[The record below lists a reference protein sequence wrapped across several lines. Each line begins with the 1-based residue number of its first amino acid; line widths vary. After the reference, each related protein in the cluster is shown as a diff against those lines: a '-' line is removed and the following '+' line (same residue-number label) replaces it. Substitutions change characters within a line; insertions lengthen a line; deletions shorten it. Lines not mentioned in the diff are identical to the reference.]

1 MANRNML
8 RYLII
13 IIALFTANVASS
25 QKLGK
30 SRTALQMEKLGF
42 QNIADKDST
51 IVIRLMYAKPDNFT
65 GKVLYSDLHEAYLH
79 PHAMKSLIQ
88 AQKLL
93 KKYHSG
99 YRLVIYDASRPM
111 HIQQTMWDVVEGTK
125 KSSYV
130 SNPMNGGG
138 MHNYG
143 LAVDISILNEKGDSI
158 PMGTKVD
165 YMGPC
170 AHIDKEALLV
180 QQRKI
185 THQAKKNRELL
196 RRVMT
201 EAGFRPLRTE
211 WWHFNRVS
219 RPVAKKYYKPIP

>member
-1 MANRNML
+1 MF

-13 IIALFTANVASS
+13 VIALFTVNVSS
-25 QKLGK
+25 PQKPNK
-30 SRTALQMEKLGF
+30 SKTALQMEKLGF
-42 QNIADKDST
+42 QDIADKDST

-79 PHAMKSLIQ
+79 PYAMKSLLQ

-93 KKYHSG
+93 TIYHPG
-99 YRLVIYDASRPM
+99 YRLVIYDAVRPM
-111 HIQQTMWDVVEGTK
+111 HIQQIMWDAVKGTK

-130 SNPMNGGG
+130 SNPRNGGG

-143 LAVDISILNEKGDSI
+143 LAVDISILDEKGDSI

-165 YMGPC
+165 YMGPSS
-170 AHIDKEALLV
+170 HIDKEALLV

-185 THQAKKNRELL
+185 TNQAKKNRELL
-196 RRVMT
+196 RRIMT
-201 EAGFRPLRTE
+201 EAGFLPLRTE